1 MVMDP
6 PVVLAPARRLA
17 VSLPALAIA
26 LSIVAQRAP
35 AQDADS
41 GAPSDSVHAAPLF
54 VPYVARTAV
63 AGAAGTW
70 VLGAPKAW
78 ARTPA
83 GLGKRVAD
91 QAGLYTLQV
100 GGERLLLR
108 GMGWHHDGAPCR
120 ERSLVRLAACATART
135 AVARDGG
142 GVRRANVPLLGSVVA
157 ATAVSLAWRPE
168 RGDAAEGRLFIGTRV
183 GVVLA
188 GYVAERFV
196 LEWWQGRKRQGGE
209 RGHSP
214 PALRTSASYDDCG
227 ACTRRHL
234 PAKR

>member
-1 MVMDP
+1 M
-6 PVVLAPARRLA
+6 
-17 VSLPALAIA
+17 
-26 LSIVAQRAP
+26 LSIIAP
-35 AQDADS
+35 GARAQDPHS
-41 GAPSDSVHAAPLF
+41 GAPPDSAPPVPRF

-83 GLGKRVAD
+83 GFGKRVAD
-91 QAGLYTLQV
+91 QGGLYTLQV

-108 GMGWHHDGAPCR
+108 GMGWHHGGAPCR
-120 ERSLVRLAACATART
+120 ERSFLRLAACATART
-135 AVARDGG
+135 AVARDGQ
-142 GVRRANVPLLGSVVA
+142 GVRRVNVPLLGSVVA

-196 LEWWQGRKRQGGE
+196 LEWWHGR
-209 RGHSP
+209 
-214 PALRTSASYDDCG
+214 
-227 ACTRRHL
+227 TR
-234 PAKR
+234 